1 MKSGLRDR
9 NNPAGRWKVGRV
21 EVVSMKSGLRDRNNQ
36 ASQQPPGPHPLN
48 VSMKSGLRDRNN
60 LNILCVLCAAVWES
74 Q

>member
-9 NNPAGRWKVGRV
+9 NNPARSRS
-21 EVVSMKSGLRDRNNQ
+21 EVLGHH
-36 ASQQPPGPHPLN
+36 G

-60 LNILCVLCAAVWES
+60 LSYFSIPKAATFSS